1 MIPLPSSARLHR
13 ISRRILPPLPS
24 LLAAATALLPA
35 GASFAQTTAAATA
48 PASAVPALGAS
59 VLQMLIGLAVVI
71 AVLFASLWLLRRIS
85 VPRGGVNPTVLGA
98 TAVGPRERVVLVEV
112 GDRVLVLGVAPG
124 RVSRL
129 HDLPR
134 SELPSANAP
143 AAATGKGFAG
153 WLQQAVE
160 RRNAR

>member
-1 MIPLPSSARLHR
+1 MGRRLPLPRPVR
-13 ISRRILPPLPS
+13 LPPAL
-24 LLAAATALLPA
+24 LRRLAAAAALPA
-35 GASFAQTTAAATA
+35 AANAAAHGATAATS
-48 PASAVPALGAS
+48 PVVPALGAS
-59 VLQMLIGLAVVI
+59 VLQMLFGLAVVI
-71 AVLFASLWLLRRIS
+71 AVLLACLWLLRRLS
-85 VPRGGVNPTVLGA
+85 VPRGSVTPAVLGA

-112 GDRVLVLGVAPG
+112 GERVLVLGVAPG

-134 SELPSANAP
+134 AELPAAAP
-143 AAATGKGFAG
+143 AAAGEGFAG